1 MQMPE
6 DLLNRKEM
14 EASKTRKLRISEGSG
29 TKGGRMDGN
38 K

>member
-14 EASKTRKLRISEGSG
+14 EAVKNPEAQ
-29 TKGGRMDGN
+29 DF
-38 K
+38 